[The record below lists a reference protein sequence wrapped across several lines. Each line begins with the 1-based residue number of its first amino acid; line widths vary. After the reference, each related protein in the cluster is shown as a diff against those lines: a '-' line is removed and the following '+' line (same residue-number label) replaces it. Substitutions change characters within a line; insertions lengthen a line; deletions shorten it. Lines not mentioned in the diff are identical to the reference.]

1 MNNNESPPDLASVLR
16 TLASLA
22 PSTQH
27 LIGQQP
33 IHVQAQASS
42 FSSQAPPQAAPN
54 FGHQADQQSW
64 PEGSTTPPYEPP
76 PAHAFASQ
84 YKQQPSQHS
93 WNQTTE
99 YNPQSPP
106 PSHQPK
112 HVVDPSTIIEWSAGL
127 RCVMKTVAKNE
138 NIVAEIPSSEFQR
151 SLFTIKC

>member
-1 MNNNESPPDLASVLR
+1 MDSNESPPDLASVLR

-22 PSTQH
+22 PSTQQ

-33 IHVQAQASS
+33 IHLQAQPLS
-42 FSSQAPPQAAPN
+42 FSSQVPSEATPN
-54 FGHQADQQSW
+54 FGHQTDQQTW

-84 YKQQPSQHS
+84 YNQQTIQHS

-99 YNPQSPP
+99 YNPQGPP
-106 PSHQPK
+106 TSYQPK
-112 HVVDPSTIIEWSAGL
+112 NVIDPSTIIEWSAGL

-138 NIVAEIPSSEFQR
+138 NIVSEIRRVSS
-151 SLFTIKC
+151 SMPYSS